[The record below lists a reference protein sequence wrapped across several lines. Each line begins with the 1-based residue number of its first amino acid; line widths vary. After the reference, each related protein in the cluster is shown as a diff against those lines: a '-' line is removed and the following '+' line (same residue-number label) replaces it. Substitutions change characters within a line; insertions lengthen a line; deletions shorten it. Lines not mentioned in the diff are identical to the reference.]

1 MEPTL
6 GRFEME
12 KFTGKEDFGM
22 WKYKLLGRRSITKE
36 RSKKAA
42 QDLRVRNLLGTCLS
56 DVILR
61 KVMDS
66 PTSRDMWLAL
76 EEEYQAK
83 SLPNRIYLKQQFA
96 SFRMDENKNL
106 EDNLDTFLK
115 LIADLASLKITI
127 SDEDQAIQL
136 LTSLPPAYEQ
146 LVHTLKYGTG
156 KKLSVREVKIICIRK
171 RSRA

>member
-22 WKYKLLGRRSITKE
+22 WKYKLLGQLEIQGLASVLDEDFSIYVKSE
-36 RSKKAA
+36 K
-42 QDLRVRNLLGTCLS
+42 QEE
-56 DVILR
+56 
-61 KVMDS
+61 VMDS

-156 KKLSVREVKIICIRK
+156 KKLSR
-171 RSRA
+171 